1 MKTPVR
7 HSRRHKI
14 DNRSPAKNDGCK
26 LAAPKRYILPKATD
40 FINR

>member
-7 HSRRHKI
+7 HSRQRKI
-14 DNRSPAKNDGCK
+14 DNRSPAKNDGCNV
-26 LAAPKRYILPKATD
+26 AARKRSILPKATD